1 MKQAGKL
8 YLLLNDN
15 EVSLKNKNIFCSLE
29 CYNIIHSSGWKS
41 EQSISLSPF
50 MVNTF
55 CIKNKA
61 YFYTQM
67 SGGVLNRDG
76 FAY

>member
-29 CYNIIHSSGWKS
+29 CYNIIDSSGWKS

-61 YFYTQM
+61 CFYTQM
-67 SGGVLNRDG
+67 SRAALDRDG